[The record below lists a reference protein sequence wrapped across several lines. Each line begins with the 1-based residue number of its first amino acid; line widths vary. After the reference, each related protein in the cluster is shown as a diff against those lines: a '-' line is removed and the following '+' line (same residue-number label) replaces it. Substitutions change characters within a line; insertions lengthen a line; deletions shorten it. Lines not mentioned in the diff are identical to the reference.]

1 MRVVRRRDRFITRRT
16 SMHIG
21 LMIVAATLI
30 PSPLNAAAPEADTV
44 SPNPLLQEWTTPFQ
58 VPPFDEI
65 RNEHFR
71 PAFEEAFSQLTREID
86 AIATEEAPPTFDN
99 TVEALERSGELLAR
113 VDAVFSNLNSAET
126 NDTLQAI
133 AKEVAPKQAALHD
146 DIYLSDALFQRVRTL
161 VESRDTMSLDAEDTR
176 LLEETFKRFVRSGAT
191 LGSRDKERLRKINGE
206 LSVLTT
212 RFGENL
218 LAETNDYKLVVEDPK
233 DLAGLS
239 ERLVAG
245 AAEAAREAGLEGR
258 WVFTLHRPSIEPFL
272 DQADNRE
279 LRRQILEAYLARG
292 SRGNE
297 HDNRKVLE
305 SIVAL
310 RTERAKLLGYDSHAD
325 YVLEDRMAGN
335 PGRVREF
342 LDRLWA
348 PSLEIA
354 KKEAAAL
361 REAIE
366 ADGKDFDLAAHDWRY
381 YTDRLRRER
390 YALDDS
396 EVRPYFA
403 LENVLQ
409 GAFTVAHRLYGITIT
424 ERDDLPV
431 YHPDVRT
438 FEVKDEDGSLLGVFY
453 ADYYPRPGK
462 RGGAWSSTFREQR
475 MRDGEDIRPIVV
487 NVGNFSKPTGD
498 VPALLSLDEV
508 ETLFHE
514 LGHGLNSLFS
524 RIRYAGLSTVQWD
537 AVELPSQIMEN
548 WVLEPEVL
556 KLYAR
561 HWKTGEVIPE
571 ALVKKL
577 RDARLFNQGYAT
589 VEYLAASYL
598 DMDWHTV
605 KEAPEEAVE
614 TFETEAMEA
623 IGLIPEIPPRYRSPY
638 FSHIFAGGYAAGYY
652 GYIWAEVL
660 DADAFAAFKEKG
672 LFNRDVARSF
682 RKNILERGGTADA
695 MDLWKAFRGREPDV
709 EPLLERRGLK

>member
-1 MRVVRRRDRFITRRT
+1 MR
-16 SMHIG
+16 IG
-21 LMIVAATLI
+21 LAIVAVTLV
-30 PSPLNAAAPEADTV
+30 PLPLAAAVPEADTV
-44 SPNPLLQEWTTPFQ
+44 STNPLLQEWTTPFE
-58 VPPFDEI
+58 VPPFDAI

-71 PAFEEAFSQLTREID
+71 PAFEEAFARLREEID
-86 AIATEEAPPTFDN
+86 AVASQADPPTFAN
-99 TVEALERSGELLAR
+99 TVAALERSGELLAR

-146 DIYLSDALFQRVRTL
+146 DVYLNDALFQRVRTL
-161 VESRDTMSLDAEDTR
+161 VESRDTMDLDAEDTR
-176 LLEETFKRFVRSGAT
+176 LLEETFKEFVRSGAT
-191 LGSRDKERLRKINGE
+191 LGPEEKARLREINRE

-218 LAETNDYKLVVEDPK
+218 LAETNDYQLVIEDEA

-245 AAEAAREAGLEGR
+245 AAEAAREAGLQDR

-272 DQADNRE
+272 DQAESRA
-279 LRRQILEAYLARG
+279 LRRQILDAYLARG

-297 HDNRKVLE
+297 HDNREVLE
-305 SIVAL
+305 TIVAL
-310 RTERAKLLGYDSHAD
+310 RTEKAKLLGYSSWAD

-335 PGRVREF
+335 PARVREF
-342 LDRLWA
+342 LDRIWA
-348 PSLEIA
+348 PSLEMA
-354 KKEAAAL
+354 NKEAAAL
-361 REAIE
+361 QEAIK
-366 ADGKDFDLAAHDWRY
+366 ADGGDFTLAAWDWRY
-381 YTDRLRRER
+381 YTDRIRRER

-409 GAFTVAHRLYGITIT
+409 GAFTVANRLYGITFV

-431 YHPDVRT
+431 YHPDVRA
-438 FEVKDEDGSLLGVFY
+438 FEVKDGDGSFLGVFY
-453 ADYYPRPGK
+453 VDYFPRPGK

-475 MRDGEDIRPIVV
+475 VKDGKDIRPIVV
-487 NVGNFSKPTGD
+487 NVGNFSKPTGAA
-498 VPALLSLDEV
+498 PALLSLDEV

-514 LGHGLNSLFS
+514 LGHALNSLFS

-571 ALVKKL
+571 ALVQKL

-598 DMDWHTV
+598 DMDWHTLTQ
-605 KEAPEEAVE
+605 APEGKVE
-614 TFETEAMEA
+614 TFETEAMDA
-623 IGLIPEIPPRYRSPY
+623 IGLIPQIPPRYRSPY
-638 FSHIFAGGYAAGYY
+638 FAHVFAGGYAAGYY

-672 LFNRDVARSF
+672 LFNQEVARSF
-682 RKNILERGGTADA
+682 RENILERGGTADA
-695 MDLWKAFRGREPDV
+695 MELWMAFRGREPDV

>member
-1 MRVVRRRDRFITRRT
+1 MRVVWRRGPFITRRT
-16 SMHIG
+16 SMPIG
-21 LMIVAATLI
+21 LVIIAASLI
-30 PSPLNAAAPEADTV
+30 PTPLIAAAPEADTV
-44 SPNPLLQEWTTPFQ
+44 SSNPLLKEWTTPFE

-65 RNEHFR
+65 DNEHFR
-71 PAFEEAFSQLTREID
+71 PAFEEAFTRLRKEID
-86 AIATEEAPPTFDN
+86 AIAAETEPPTFAN
-99 TVEALERSGELLAR
+99 SVEALERSGELLAR

-146 DIYLSDALFQRVRTL
+146 DIYLNGALFRRVRAL
-161 VESRDTMSLDAEDTR
+161 VESRDTMNLDAEDSR
-176 LLEETFKRFVRSGAT
+176 LLEETFKEFVRSGAT
-191 LGSRDKERLRKINGE
+191 LGLREKERLREINRE

-218 LAETNDYKLVVEDPK
+218 LAETNDYKLVVESPQ

-245 AAEAAREAGLEGR
+245 AAEAAREAGLEGK

-272 DQADNRE
+272 DQAENRE
-279 LRRQILEAYLARG
+279 LRRQILDAYLARG

-297 HDNRKVLE
+297 HDNREVLE
-305 SIVAL
+305 TIVAL
-310 RTERAKLLGYDSHAD
+310 RTERARLLGYESHAD

-335 PGRVREF
+335 PARVHEF
-342 LDRLWA
+342 LGRLWA
-348 PSLEIA
+348 PSLEMA

-361 REAIE
+361 QEAVQ
-366 ADGKDFDLAAHDWRY
+366 ADGQDFELAAWDWRY
-381 YTDRLRRER
+381 YTDRIRRER

-396 EVRPYFA
+396 EIRPYFA

-409 GAFTVAHRLYGITIT
+409 GAFTVAHRLYGITFV

-438 FEVKDEDGSLLGVFY
+438 FEVKDEDGSFLGVFY
-453 ADYYPRPGK
+453 VDYFPRPGK

-475 MRDGEDIRPIVV
+475 MKDGKDIRPIVV

-514 LGHGLNSLFS
+514 LGHALNSLFS

-561 HWKTGEVIPE
+561 HWKTGEVIPK
-571 ALVKKL
+571 ALVQKL

-598 DMDWHTV
+598 DMDWHTLT
-605 KEAPEEAVE
+605 EAPEVEVEGFEAK
-614 TFETEAMEA
+614 AMDA
-623 IGLIPEIPPRYRSPY
+623 IGLIPQIPPRYGSPY
-638 FSHIFAGGYAAGYY
+638 FAHVFAGGYSAGYY

-672 LFNRDVARSF
+672 LFDRGVARSF
-682 RKNILERGGTADA
+682 RENILERGGTADA
-695 MDLWKAFRGREPDV
+695 MDLWKAFGGREPDV